1 MHCVRWRAKASV
13 RWTVKGHR
21 QDYPSQ
27 GGRRGHGDED
37 ITAATREDAQRLL
50 EMFEQEYGLFGDVWE
65 DND

>member
-1 MHCVRWRAKASV
+1 MAML
-13 RWTVKGHR
+13 
-21 QDYPSQ
+21 
-27 GGRRGHGDED
+27 ED